1 MTKYKITDNYGLLVE
16 SNSIIKTFST
26 WINEEIETIERLP
39 IDELAPNGDIKFI
52 NRKNETID
60 KFNNIKSNLLEKDGL
75 NQFNKI
81 MDVLNAFEDVI
92 ENAYG
97 IEYQEI

>member
-1 MTKYKITDNYGLLVE
+1 MTIYKITDDYGQLVE

-39 IDELAPNGDIKFI
+39 IDEYAPNGDIKFI

-60 KFNNIKSNLLEKDGL
+60 KLNNIKSNLLEKDGL

-92 ENAYG
+92 ENPYG